1 MAVDYTF
8 DSSSLGKR
16 IKELREARGITQ
28 EQLAEILSV
37 GTNMVSCYERGVH
50 VPSNKIVALMCSYF
64 GVTSDYLLYG
74 VSGCSEDILE
84 LIRRTTDVEKM
95 KVLVRLLFYFTE
107 GKSNSLSVN
116 VSLDDIKNAL
126 DRLFKDKE

>member
-8 DSSSLGKR
+8 DSSGLGKR

-28 EQLAEILSV
+28 EQLAEILSI

-50 VPSNKIVALMCSYF
+50 VPSNKIVALMCTYF

-74 VSGCSEDILE
+74 VSESSEDILE

-116 VSLDDIKNAL
+116 VSLDDIKKAL

>member
-116 VSLDDIKNAL
+116 VSLDDIKKAL

>member
-37 GTNMVSCYERGVH
+37 GTNMVSCYERGIH

-64 GVTSDYLLYG
+64 SVTSDYLLYG
-74 VSGCSEDILE
+74 VSECSEDILE
-84 LIRRTTDVEKM
+84 LIRRTSDVEKM

-107 GKSNSLSVN
+107 GKSSSLSVN
-116 VSLDDIKNAL
+116 VSLDDLKKAL

>member
-74 VSGCSEDILE
+74 VSECSEDILE
-84 LIRRTTDVEKM
+84 LIRRTPDVEKM